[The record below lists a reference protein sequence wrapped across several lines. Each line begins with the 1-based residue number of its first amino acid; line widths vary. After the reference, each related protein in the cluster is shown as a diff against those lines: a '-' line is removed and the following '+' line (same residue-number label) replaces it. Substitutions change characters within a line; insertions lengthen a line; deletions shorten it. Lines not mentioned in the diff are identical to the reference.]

1 MIAMVDTEHRE
12 SFELLVWT
20 GRKLGR
26 KTVLRGWH
34 DTLQALEVFKLHV
47 SVLEK
52 EIVQFF

>member
-1 MIAMVDTEHRE
+1 MVDTEHRE
-12 SFELLVWT
+12 SFELMVWT

-34 DTLQALEVFKLHV
+34 DTLQALEVFKLRV

-52 EIVQFF
+52 EILQVF